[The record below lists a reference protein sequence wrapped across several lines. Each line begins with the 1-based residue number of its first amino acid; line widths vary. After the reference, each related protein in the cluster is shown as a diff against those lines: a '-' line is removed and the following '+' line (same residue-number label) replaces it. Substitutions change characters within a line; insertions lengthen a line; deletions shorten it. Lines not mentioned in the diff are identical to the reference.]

1 MLSQAEFK
9 AEISAVCQQ
18 MGKVFG
24 DGAVKCQTVLPAVQC
39 KSWLVFL
46 HGRFQP
52 RHFLARYIRRVADQR
67 VERADK
73 ARPSFSR
80 VQPDCRYAVH
90 KLQTLDIALG
100 DGQRG
105 ARNIRKRHMGI
116 RPTVRG
122 SVMNPNDHPHGGG
135 EGRAP
140 VGRPGPVTPW
150 GKPAMGLKTRKAKNP
165 TNKFIIKRRNGK

>member
-9 AEISAVCQQ
+9 AKVSAVCQQ
-18 MGKVFG
+18 MGKIFS
-24 DGAVKCQTVLPAVQC
+24 DSAVKVQTVLPAVQC
-39 KSWLVFL
+39 KRRLVFL

-105 ARNIRKRHMGI
+105 ARNIRQRYMG
-116 RPTVRG
+116 VRQL
-122 SVMNPNDHPHGGG
+122 V
-135 EGRAP
+135 
-140 VGRPGPVTPW
+140 
-150 GKPAMGLKTRKAKNP
+150 
-165 TNKFIIKRRNGK
+165 RNGEANTAAAAAQIQHARCFPAAQNVKRKVGDAMVSSRGMSTSGVTSSEIP